1 MRQLVTIKTID
12 TIAPIE
18 GADRIELATIGGW
31 PIVVAKNLHHEGDKV
46 AYFEIDTFMPET
58 NPLFAEYV
66 ARGVKKTKSPYTGEE
81 VTGHVLRTVKLR
93 GQYSQGTV
101 MPLEILG
108 LDENATQEEINTWM
122 ENNGV
127 FKWEA
132 PASFKA
138 ADIKGDFP
146 SIVIGT
152 NTPTPIQ
159 VRKTD
164 SERVQNLTDEFLA
177 SLNPEDWYA
186 TEKLDGTSATFITTD
201 WGQLRIASRNN
212 ELRWFTDEQI
222 AEAEKQYRADTEA
235 ADKAQA
241 EAEAA
246 GDENFKRPK
255 VAKRLTKGT
264 FQKVAESIGL
274 DKHMETGQVIQG
286 EIVGPGIQSN
296 KLKLERPE
304 LRIFHV
310 EGVDPESEFYKE
322 IIAPRLVPVL
332 DFPFP
337 KTVAEALAQVDGMKS
352 TINPKVLAEGVV
364 WWNKNN
370 ETFPELDDRANFKA
384 INNKFLLKNKE

>member
-1 MRQLVTIKTID
+1 MRKLVTIKTID
-12 TIAPIE
+12 TLTPIKD
-18 GADRIELATIGGW
+18 ADRIELATIGGW
-31 PIVVAKNLHHEGDKV
+31 PVVVAKNLHHEGDKV

-58 NPLFAEYV
+58 NPLFSEYV
-66 ARGVKKTKSPYTGEE
+66 ARGTKKAKSPYTGEE

-101 MPLEILG
+101 MPLETIG
-108 LDENATQEEINTWM
+108 LDENSTQKDIETWM

-132 PASFKA
+132 PATFKT

-146 SIVIGT
+146 TIALRT
-152 NTPTPIQ
+152 NTPTPTQ

-186 TEKLDGTSATFITTD
+186 TEKLDGTSATFLTTD

-212 ELRWFTDEQI
+212 ELRWFTDEEI
-222 AEAEKQYRADTEA
+222 KESETQYQADTEA
-235 ADKAQA
+235 ANKAVE
-241 EAEAA
+241 EAETN
-246 GDENFKRPK
+246 GVKNFKKPK
-255 VAKRLTKGT
+255 VAKPVAKSTY
-264 FQKVAESIGL
+264 QKIAEDIGL
-274 DKHMETGQVIQG
+274 NKYMEPGQVIQG
-286 EIVGPGIQSN
+286 EIVGPGIQAN
-296 KLKLERPE
+296 KLKLDDLE

-310 EGVDPESEFYKE
+310 EGVDPESDFYKE

-332 DFPFP
+332 DCAFP
-337 KTVAEALAQVDGMKS
+337 KTITEAIEQVDGMKS
-352 TINPKVLAEGVV
+352 TINPKVLAEGIV

-370 ETFPELDDRANFKA
+370 ETFAELDNRPNFKA
-384 INNKFLLKNKE
+384 INNKFLLKSKE